1 MRSRFGHGRSQ
12 GGKSS
17 ASLLAEWRKALDRG
31 LGSAALS
38 LPGSVSFD
46 QPFYGDT
53 LDDFVTRAKLPSTRE
68 LVQMG
73 PGQDQGYE
81 LFAQSVLQEM
91 STSAEISETEIRQ
104 QMPEGELQEMG
115 PQNWEWVQALV
126 QVIDGHWPAISGVTI
141 EKFLTDVYLY
151 LDKPAV
157 RKKIDGIV
165 EAALTDQPTVVV
177 GHSLG
182 SIVAYN
188 VLVKH
193 APSMKLAGFLTIG
206 SPLGIKAITALLG
219 LPRNPAAGRWVNAYD
234 KRDIVALNPLNARHF
249 PVAPPVKNFSGV
261 RNHTDNRHGIAGYL
275 DDPTVAKQLV
285 AFAT

>member
-1 MRSRFGHGRSQ
+1 MGHIGPSVRLDAPAFIHDSAHLYGRTSVGPGASIWTNAVIRAEMHEVRIGARSNIQ
-12 GGKSS
+12 
-17 ASLLAEWRKALDRG
+17 
-31 LGSAALS
+31 
-38 LPGSVSFD
+38 
-46 QPFYGDT
+46 
-53 LDDFVTRAKLPSTRE
+53 DFVMIHVGYDAPTRIGDFCSIAHHATVHGATIGDHC
-68 LVQMG
+68 LV
-73 PGQDQGYE
+73 
-81 LFAQSVLQEM
+81 
-91 STSAEISETEIRQ
+91 
-104 QMPEGELQEMG
+104 G
-115 PQNWEWVQALV
+115 PQAS
-126 QVIDGHWPAISGVTI
+126 ISGATI

-193 APSMKLAGFLTIG
+193 APRMKLAGFLTIG

-234 KRDIVALNPLNARHF
+234 KRDIVALNPLNAKHF
-249 PVAPPVKNFSGV
+249 PVAPPVSNFSGV

-275 DDPTVAKQLV
+275 DDPTVARQLV